1 MNEFRRKLVEH
12 GDLES
17 EMPPDAAFLIG
28 HQTSAAFL
36 LAGFSRTY
44 PELLQ
49 RFAAEGPTADL
60 EAEALDLAGTL
71 ATLLQS
77 MRSREDL
84 LQAAEHGNA
93 PDVMAPVPMTVLD
106 QLFHSLVL
114 LTAGST
120 EDERTAAL
128 TADEFDVLMNTRRVR
143 ASMDWTGAEEM
154 LEPPED
160 AIGEGSPEG

>member
-1 MNEFRRKLVEH
+1 VLAALARIGYGLVALAE
-12 GDLES
+12 
-17 EMPPDAAFLIG
+17 DA
-28 HQTSAAFL
+28 
-36 LAGFSRTY
+36 
-44 PELLQ
+44 PE
-49 RFAAEGPTADL
+49 P
-60 EAEALDLAGTL
+60 GTL

-128 TADEFDVLMNTRRVR
+128 TADEFDVLMDTRRVR

-160 AIGEGSPEG
+160 ATGEG